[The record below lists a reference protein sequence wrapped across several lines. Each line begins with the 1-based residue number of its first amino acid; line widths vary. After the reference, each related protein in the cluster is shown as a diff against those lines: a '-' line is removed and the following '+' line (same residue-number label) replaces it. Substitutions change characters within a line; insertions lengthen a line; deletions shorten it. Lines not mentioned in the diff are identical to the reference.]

1 MQMHN
6 VGGEATTNPATHV
19 IQGILVGNIMPGAEC
34 RTSVGTTDICLQIII
49 LSWKRVVLQKYELLL
64 PSYSETV
71 YRTIKNITNITNVWI
86 DPNRLNNF
94 VLSKL
99 SLL

>member
-1 MQMHN
+1 MPVRETCRCTIWI
-6 VGGEATTNPATHV
+6 VGGEAITNPATHV
-19 IQGILVGNIMPGAEC
+19 IQGILVGNIMPGEEV

-71 YRTIKNITNITNVWI
+71 YRTIQNITNITNV
-86 DPNRLNNF
+86 
-94 VLSKL
+94 
-99 SLL
+99 